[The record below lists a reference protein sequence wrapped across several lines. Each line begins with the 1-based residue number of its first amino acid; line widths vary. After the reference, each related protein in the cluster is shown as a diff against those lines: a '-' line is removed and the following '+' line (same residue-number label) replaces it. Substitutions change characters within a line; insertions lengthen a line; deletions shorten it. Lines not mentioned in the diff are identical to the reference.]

1 MEHGLLSEEKYQ
13 KTKSKVAIVAVVV
26 LVIGLLIGGGLIATG
41 VIKSMNAEKEASL
54 NVRTAEEVEAEID
67 DVSDKLAKLKS
78 DQNIEFDTNGFSEE
92 FYRIGNEIDKL
103 QTKKSE
109 LTSELFKIN
118 SGYYNNNFKNKVVVA
133 PFYMFGAFII
143 ISSLMISGSIFMFT
157 KRREMLAFSMQQ
169 VMPVA
174 TEGLEKVAPTVSKVG
189 SKMMKDMAPAYGEV
203 AEEIA
208 KGIKNGTT
216 DNEEDE

>member
-13 KTKSKVAIVAVVV
+13 KTKNKIAIVAVIV
-26 LVIGLLIGGGLIATG
+26 LVVGLLIGGGLIATG
-41 VIKSMNAEKEASL
+41 IIKSANAEKEAAVK
-54 NVRTAEEVEAEID
+54 VRTAEEVEAEID
-67 DVSDKLAKLKS
+67 DVSNELARLKS
-78 DQNIEFDTNGFSEE
+78 EQNTEFDTNGFSEE

-103 QTKKSE
+103 QTKKAE

-118 SGYYNNNFKNKVVVA
+118 NGYYNNMKNKVFVA

-143 ISSLMISGSIFMFT
+143 ISSLMISGAIFMFT

-203 AEEIA
+203 AKEIA
-208 KGIKNGTT
+208 KGIKDGTK
-216 DNEEDE
+216 DDE

>member
-13 KTKSKVAIVAVVV
+13 KTKNKIAIVAVIV
-26 LVIGLLIGGGLIATG
+26 LVVGLLIGGGLIATG
-41 VIKSMNAEKEASL
+41 IIKSANAEKEAAVK
-54 NVRTAEEVEAEID
+54 VRTAEEVEAEID
-67 DVSDKLAKLKS
+67 DVSNELARLKS
-78 DQNIEFDTNGFSEE
+78 EQNTEFDTNGFSEE

-103 QTKKSE
+103 QTKKE
-109 LTSELFKIN
+109 EIKSELFKIN
-118 SGYYNNNFKNKVVVA
+118 NGYYNNMKNKIFVA

-143 ISSLMISGSIFMFT
+143 ISSLMISGAIFMFT

-203 AEEIA
+203 AKEIA
-208 KGIKNGTT
+208 KGIKDGTK
-216 DNEEDE
+216 DDE